1 MFDFLKKNKEE
12 PQATA
17 PGTPLG
23 QVMALKQKGMTNDQI
38 IPELERQGYDS
49 SQIYDALNQVSIS
62 GGNVGPGM
70 TPPQGAP
77 PGFPQE
83 PMMQQ
88 PAAQAGQP
96 PAEVQQ
102 PQVGKEQ
109 IEEVAEAII
118 DEKWKE
124 FEDDLKV
131 IVDWKEK
138 AESRVNRLEQQ
149 MKDFT
154 VSLSGL
160 QKSMVSKVSEY
171 DKNITDVGIEI
182 KAMEKVFEKILPS
195 LTENVNK
202 LDRLAKSSKPKK

>member
-1 MFDFLKKNKEE
+1 MFDFLKKKKEE

-62 GGNVGPGM
+62 GGDVGQGTM
-70 TPPQGAP
+70 PPQGAP

-83 PMMQQ
+83 PM
-88 PAAQAGQP
+88 
-96 PAEVQQ
+96 VQQ
-102 PQVGKEQ
+102 PGAQVEKPAVEATEPQATKEQ
-109 IEEVAEAII
+109 IEEIAEAII

-154 VSLSGL
+154 VSLNSL
-160 QKSMVSKVSEY
+160 QKSMLSKVSEY
-171 DKNITDVGIEI
+171 DKNITDVGTEI
-182 KAMEKVFEKILPS
+182 KAMEKVFEKVLPS